1 MAFSSDNCMQFV
13 KQSLPPN
20 YLTVVSVARP
30 VIRKTKTKTEGKWSR
45 EHGQSSNSLVEIQT
59 TGFAVQK
66 TQGSLCSDLYIT
78 METDCKQVSNHFVF
92 QRKP

>member
-1 MAFSSDNCMQFV
+1 MQFV

-20 YLTVVSVARP
+20 YLRIECPQTCDKKKKKQQTA
-30 VIRKTKTKTEGKWSR
+30 GKWSR

-78 METDCKQVSNHFVF
+78 MQTDCKQVSNHFVF
-92 QRKP
+92 QKKL